1 MVRVIAATFAL
12 TLATQAA
19 AFAPTTA
26 GSARMA
32 TDLSATKMQ
41 EAKTIISNLTKDNF
55 SESLKTVEPFLLNDA
70 GVTIYK
76 KSLRRIAVSAK
87 SFGVEVPAD
96 FAKAAKATE
105 KRRSK
110 QNTFIEGKEA
120 ERKEA
125 EAAAAEEAAAA
136 AAAAA
141 EEAAAAAAAEA
152 PEEAAEEA

>member
-32 TDLSATKMQ
+32 TDLSATLQ
-41 EAKTIISNLTKDNF
+41 ETRTIISNLTKDNF
-55 SESLKTVEPFLLNDA
+55 SESLTSVEPFLLNDA

-76 KSLRRIAVSAK
+76 KSLRRIAMSAK

-105 KRRSK
+105 KRRTK

-125 EAAAAEEAAAA
+125 EAAAAEEAAAT

>member
-32 TDLSATKMQ
+32 TDLSATLQ
-41 EAKTIISNLTKDNF
+41 ETRTIISNLTKDNF
-55 SESLKTVEPFLLNDA
+55 SESLTSVEPFLLNDA

-76 KSLRRIAVSAK
+76 KSLRRIAMSAK

-125 EAAAAEEAAAA
+125 EAAAAEEAAAT